1 MLWLKIKFVQWPDYV
16 DPQNKFLRCHVSTF
30 LTGQNKDKKS
40 VTLDSLQ
47 AQNYQLL
54 GLVVAEPFKSSS
66 KSGLIDKTAQNV
78 VKDSLICLRSVKTVE
93 LNFFVLYMT
102 YATQASLLDSI
113 REQTTPSPLALE
125 VSEIPNLVPRSLVD
139 EAKGEIWPQLS
150 CWI

>member
-66 KSGLIDKTAQNV
+66 KSGLIDKTAQSV
-78 VKDSLICLRSVKTVE
+78 VKDSLICPRSIKTCRAE
-93 LNFFVLYMT
+93 LVCSSLT
-102 YATQASLLDSI
+102 YATQASLLDSM
-113 REQTTPSPLALE
+113 REQTNPSPLALE
-125 VSEIPNLVPRSLVD
+125 VNEIPNLVPRSLVD